1 MKFHMSG
8 INLNKIDFDFH
19 DQLNEI
25 ARIVKSDID
34 QTVRSGKGVT
44 STGGKA
50 GLKALKPSTVAAK
63 AKSIDSTIRSNA
75 SKPLVGT
82 GSMINLEIDKATKAN
97 QTAKLHG
104 GRIKP
109 YSAISKAYYS
119 QATAAEVGA
128 YHQETRPWF
137 GISKDVGKRIE
148 RYVSLEMDKRL
159 ARA

>member
-8 INLNKIDFDFH
+8 INLDRIKFDFH
-19 DQLNEI
+19 EQLNEI

-34 QTVRSGKGVT
+34 ETVRSGSGVT

-50 GLKALKPSTVAAK
+50 GLTALKK
-63 AKSIDSTIRSNA
+63 STITAKERSRDSRIRKNA

-82 GSMINLEIDKATKAN
+82 GSMINLVIDKATKMN

-104 GRIKP
+104 GRKKP
-109 YSAISKAYYS
+109 YSAISVAYYS
-119 QATAAEVGA
+119 DATAAEVGA

-137 GISKDVGKRIE
+137 GISKDVEKRIE